1 MMKVE
6 RNEMVG
12 GKVDVEGGGWSLV
25 EFDWLKRAKFG
36 GFVELSWWSGS
47 TMAAGVPL
55 KDTAPPLR
63 QALCLALSVTP
74 LPSRCTSD
82 NPPR

>member
-25 EFDWLKRAKFG
+25 EFDWLKRVNFG
-36 GFVELSWWSGS
+36 GFVELSWWSDS
-47 TMAAGVPL
+47 TMAARVPV

-63 QALCLALSVTP
+63 
-74 LPSRCTSD
+74 
-82 NPPR
+82 